1 MHELLEPNALPAVF
15 RFIDLSGVILNGI
28 LGGLIARQKNFDIV
42 GFVVLALMTATA
54 GGILR
59 DLMIQ
64 NGPPFALTDPY
75 YIWMACLGAAIAWFF
90 KFEGKWSHRFLV
102 VADAIV
108 LGIWSATGAAKA
120 LENHLGFIPAL
131 LLGCMT
137 AVGGSMIRDI
147 SVGCTPAVF
156 GGNRLYALPALAAA
170 FTQASLVRFVDL
182 NPVLAMLFSMCV
194 GAGFCLLAY
203 WRVWQLPVVGKQR
216 SLTER
221 IGVLRRR

>member
-1 MHELLEPNALPAVF
+1 MPTITTIPVKPP
-15 RFIDLSGVILNGI
+15 ISGPQAPTLACRKVAAY
-28 LGGLIARQKNFDIV
+28 ARVSTDRGEQYSSYQAQVDYYTTYI
-42 GFVVLALMTATA
+42 
-54 GGILR
+54 
-59 DLMIQ
+59 LMIQ

-147 SVGCTPAVF
+147 SVGRTPAVF

>member
-1 MHELLEPNALPAVF
+1 M
-15 RFIDLSGVILNGI
+15 DYY
-28 LGGLIARQKNFDIV
+28 
-42 GFVVLALMTATA
+42 ATY
-54 GGILR
+54 I
-59 DLMIQ
+59 LMIQ

-147 SVGCTPAVF
+147 SVGRTPAVF

>member
-1 MHELLEPNALPAVF
+1 MDYYTTY
-15 RFIDLSGVILNGI
+15 I
-28 LGGLIARQKNFDIV
+28 
-42 GFVVLALMTATA
+42 
-54 GGILR
+54 
-59 DLMIQ
+59 LMIQ

-137 AVGGSMIRDI
+137 AVGGSMIRDVA
-147 SVGCTPAVF
+147 VGETPAVF
-156 GGNRLYALPALAAA
+156 GGNKLYAIPALIAAG
-170 FTQASLVRFVDL
+170 TQVVAVKAGVADAH
-182 NPVLAMLFSMCV
+182 AMLVSTVV
-194 GAGFCLLAY
+194 GAGLCVLAY
-203 WRVWQLPVVGKQR
+203 WRSWQLPVIADRERRRAGRRETTGALVGWRR
-216 SLTER
+216 SLMMGPLKAPSWRGRGGATTEESASLER
-221 IGVLRRR
+221 PEQG